1 MDRGQGAQEQ
11 QGNRRVEPEDLR
23 APRQVQATTVATS
36 ANERRPD
43 VEGAPWQQ
51 AQGQHGLARQP
62 QECQALNNNNTLT
75 YRFEKKTKPSNKK
88 TRYKKKKTH
97 KKKKPLKKKKKKKK
111 KS

>member
-1 MDRGQGAQEQ
+1 MGRRGAQATLPRDPRQDRQDRRLAIRYRGQGVEEQ

-23 APRQVQATTVATS
+23 APRQVQATTAPTS

-62 QECQALNNNNTLT
+62 QECQALNNTLT
-75 YRFEKKTKPSNKK
+75 YRFEKKK
-88 TRYKKKKTH
+88 
-97 KKKKPLKKKKKKKK
+97 
-111 KS
+111 

>member
-62 QECQALNNNNTLT
+62 QECQALN
-75 YRFEKKTKPSNKK
+75 
-88 TRYKKKKTH
+88 
-97 KKKKPLKKKKKKKK
+97 
-111 KS
+111 KSHLQDLCVCVSSGYLYLCVERILFIVVILI